1 MVFPSDT
8 LVPKVRPTI
17 LSVRVVVEAIWAIAP
32 ANDLG
37 WGFGLLIWEGM
48 SWVIAAR
55 SISSF

>member
-1 MVFPSDT
+1 MDT
-8 LVPKVRPTI
+8 LVPKVHPTI
-17 LSVRVVVEAIWAIAP
+17 LLVRVVVEAIWAIAL

-48 SWVIAAR
+48 SWAIAAR